1 MDPTAA
7 PYLHEAPTYNSLIL
21 LLPLLL
27 SQQPDYLFLLLMELY
42 ERMQ

>member
-7 PYLHEAPTYNSLIL
+7 PYLYEASTYNSLIL
-21 LLPLLL
+21 LLPLVL
-27 SQQPDYLFLLLMELY
+27 SQQPDHLFLFLMELY